1 MECSSKLVEAVALK
15 QATVAVVANFIHDTI
30 IFRFGIPKYIQ
41 FNNVTF
47 SVNSHVRE
55 LYEEYGIDYIKFN

>member
-15 QATVAVVANFIHDTI
+15 RATVAVVANFIHDTI

-41 FNNVTF
+41 FNNVTS